1 MIVMVLRKM
10 AANRWM
16 VLSLFFGIL
25 MAVAMVSSVP
35 IYTNGVLTRMLIK
48 DLESFQVN
56 RRSYPGRF
64 SVVQELPFKRYRA
77 QKDDVYNETN
87 RILTDRVEQDIG
99 LPVNTLTTMTVREY
113 NSMLPEIQREEE
125 PRKRFPDIVAMKDFA
140 DQIEIIHGR
149 MPSAE
154 VVDGV
159 YEVMVTEAAY
169 NEMRLNLDEVFVLYN
184 MLEEELGPIR
194 IRVTGIF
201 SQADFRDTFWH
212 QGLWAYDEVV
222 FIDYDLFLDALLDE
236 PSTTSIR
243 AEWHWAFD
251 YHSIETD
258 DVSRILDAHE
268 NQLRDA
274 RERGISVKFPILSI
288 LEEYQTR
295 EEQLRATLWV
305 IQVPVLLML
314 VFYLFMVSQ
323 MTVEHE
329 KNEIAVIKSRGGS
342 SGQIFMT
349 YLVEIGILSVLA
361 LAFGPPL
368 GLFICQILG
377 ASNGFLEFVQR
388 TSLPVRLTFNAYIY
402 SLGAIILSMASILL
416 PAYLA
421 SKTTIVQHKQKL
433 ARGRGV
439 PVWKRFFLD
448 FVLLAIAGYGLY
460 QYNLRQEILAT
471 TGAEG
476 IEITIDPLLFLIST
490 IFVLGTGLL
499 FIRIFPFFIRIVFR
513 LGKRAWTPVPYA
525 AFTHVGRSSGKDQFL
540 MLFMILSI
548 SVGIFS
554 ADSARTMNSSVE
566 ERVRYTIGADITL
579 MQEWTDANQDGAP
592 AAMDPMGGPVDTGSS
607 GEPPR
612 YLEPA
617 FEPIARL
624 HGVELATKVFRRD
637 GVATQ
642 TMTGKRVNPVSMMA
656 IIPNEF
662 GKVAWF
668 RNDLLPS
675 HWYHY
680 LNLLTHSPA
689 AALVSSGFRDEYGVE
704 LGETLRLTWG
714 RQGFVDVYVYG
725 FIDYWPAFNP
735 YEADG
740 QSAGHLVVTNLHYVQ
755 AMAALE
761 PYNVWIK
768 RSPSVSSEE
777 FYQALEDEG
786 IRIVTLQD
794 TRQEIIQERNDPM
807 VQGTNGALTMG
818 FTVTL
823 GIAIIGFLIYWILSI
838 NERVLQF
845 GIFRAMGMSVGK
857 IIGILAWEQ
866 VLISGTAILAGI
878 GIGRLTS
885 RVFVPLLQIAYSA
898 RQQVPPFRVTSELV
912 DYFRIYGVVALMF
925 TAGIVILGVIISR
938 IQMHQALKLGEE

>member
-1 MIVMVLRKM
+1 M
-10 AANRWM
+10 ASNRWM

-56 RRSYPGRF
+56 RRTYPGRF
-64 SVVQELPFKRYRA
+64 SVIQDIPFKNYRA
-77 QKDDVYNETN
+77 QKDQVYDEFNTV
-87 RILTDRVEQDIG
+87 LTDRVERDID
-99 LPVNTLTTMTVREY
+99 LPVSTLTTVATREY
-113 NSMLPEIQREEE
+113 NSMLPEIQREED
-125 PRKRFPDIVAMKDFA
+125 PRKRFPDIVAMKGLQDR
-140 DQIEIIHGR
+140 IEITHGR
-149 MPSAE
+149 AAATE
-154 VVDGV
+154 AIDGI
-159 YEVMVTEAAY
+159 YEVLVTEAAY
-169 NEMRLNLDEVFVLYN
+169 NEMNLQLEEVYELYN
-184 MLEEELGPIR
+184 MLEEELGSIR

-201 SQADFRDTFWH
+201 AQNDFRDTYWH
-212 QGLWAYDEVV
+212 QGLWAYEEAVL
-222 FIDYDLFLDALLDE
+222 IDYDLFLQELLME
-236 PSTTSIR
+236 PSTTSLR

-258 DVSRILDAHE
+258 DVSRILEAHD
-268 NQLRDA
+268 NQLREA
-274 RERGISVKFPILSI
+274 RQRGISVKFPILSI
-288 LEEYQTR
+288 LEEYQIR

-342 SGQIFMT
+342 SGQIFVT

-361 LAFGPPL
+361 LVFGPPL

-388 TSLPVRLTFNAYIY
+388 TALPVRLTTNAYVY
-402 SLGAIILSMASILL
+402 SVGAVVLAMTSILL
-416 PAYLA
+416 PAYSA

-433 ARGRGV
+433 ARGRNR
-439 PVWKRFFLD
+439 PMWKRFFLD
-448 FVLLAIAGYGLY
+448 FVLLAVAGYGLY

-476 IEITIDPLLFLIST
+476 VEITIDPLLFLIST
-490 IFVLGTGLL
+490 IFVLGAGLL
-499 FIRIFPFFIRIVFR
+499 FIRVFPYLIRLVFR
-513 LGKRAWTPVPYA
+513 LGKRSWTPVPYA

-566 ERVRYTIGADITL
+566 ERVRYMNGADIAL
-579 MQEWTDANQDGAP
+579 MQEWTDANEAGGSGAF
-592 AAMDPMGGPVDTGSS
+592 DPLS
-607 GEPPR
+607 GEPPPDTMTTSEPPR
-612 YLEPA
+612 YIEPA
-617 FEPIARL
+617 FRPIEKL
-624 HGVELATKVFRRD
+624 HGVQQATKVFKVD
-637 GVATQ
+637 NVATQ
-642 TMTGKRVNPVSMMA
+642 TMTGKRVNPVSM
-656 IIPNEF
+656 ISVIPNEF
-662 GKVAWF
+662 GRVAWF
-668 RNDLLPS
+668 RTDLLPS
-675 HWYHY
+675 HWFNY

-725 FIDYWPAFNP
+725 FIDYWPSYNP
-735 YEADG
+735 YSRNG
-740 QSAGHLVVTNLHYVQ
+740 RSAGHLVVTNLNYVQ

-761 PYNVWIK
+761 PYEVWMK
-768 RSPSVSSEE
+768 RSPTVSSEE
-777 FYQALEDEG
+777 FYEALSDEG
-786 IRIVTLQD
+786 LRLLWLKD
-794 TRQEIIQERNDPM
+794 TRQDIIKERNDPM

-838 NERVLQF
+838 KERVLQF
-845 GIFRAMGMSVGK
+845 GIFRAMGMSVRR

-866 VLISGTAILAGI
+866 ILISGTAIFAGI
-878 GIGRLTS
+878 AIGRITS

-898 RQQVPPFRVTSELV
+898 RQQVPPFRVTSEIV